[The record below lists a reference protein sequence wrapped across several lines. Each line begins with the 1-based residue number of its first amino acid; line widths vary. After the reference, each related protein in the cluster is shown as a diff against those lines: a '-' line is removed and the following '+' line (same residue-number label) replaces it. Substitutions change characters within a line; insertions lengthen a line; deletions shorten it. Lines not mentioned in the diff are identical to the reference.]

1 MLRLCGA
8 EIQFSQCSDSIPY
21 KLFSF
26 LVQEQEESE
35 GEDGD
40 DEDIHDLFD
49 EPQIDEELRQI
60 DIERVEQLN
69 KQQTFTVT
77 AEVHV
82 HADKVRKLLCMC
94 MHPKSLLFYSI
105 LTSVINNIFLLQY
118 LAETTG
124 LIDALSPSLLD
135 TPHSSIL
142 SLIMRQLISSG
153 CLFPKVSLY
162 FSLCVCLGPVRIFQ
176 RCF

>member
-1 MLRLCGA
+1 MSHLCA
-8 EIQFSQCSDSIPY
+8 ANIQLSQCSDSILY

-26 LVQEQEESE
+26 LAQEQEESE

-40 DEDIHDLFD
+40 DEDIHNLFD

-60 DIERVEQLN
+60 DIQRVEKLN
-69 KQQTFTVT
+69 EQQTFTVA

-82 HADKVRKLLCMC
+82 HADKVRTLLCMC

-118 LAETTG
+118 LAKTTG
-124 LIDALSPSLLD
+124 LIDALSPSLPQAKQCTTARVTMTQAQAKRVQEISHD
-135 TPHSSIL
+135 VSIKA
-142 SLIMRQLISSG
+142 RG
-153 CLFPKVSLY
+153 
-162 FSLCVCLGPVRIFQ
+162 
-176 RCF
+176 